1 MSAARYSPEN
11 ERLRALLRQCR
22 KESGLTQGELAARL
36 GVPQSWVSKVESGER
51 LISFVEVVEVCR
63 ALRVELID
71 FTRAY
76 QGWRNG
82 TK

>member
-1 MSAARYSPEN
+1 MSAARYSAEN

-51 LISFVEVVEVCR
+51 LLSFVEVGEVCR
-63 ALRVELID
+63 ALAVDLVD
-71 FTRAY
+71 FMRAY
-76 QGWRNG
+76 QGWKDA